1 MLPLA
6 SEVMKMVKMRIEGEK
21 DERLETVLARNCW
34 VPVNLPKPRFRP
46 LGKEETR
53 ELFVAYFNNKMT
65 IILLM
70 LQRRVPGTGALAA
83 LKAQI
88 FLEDLYHHLLR
99 SEYQQ
104 CYGRVFQ
111 WLRIFFMRFPNVKP
125 VQKRKAIEYL
135 GLVYRMFGLKLDL
148 SI

>member
-1 MLPLA
+1 
-6 SEVMKMVKMRIEGEK
+6 MKMTTIRQSENS
-21 DERLETVLARNCW
+21 DRLETVVVRNCW

-53 ELFVAYFNNKMT
+53 DLFVAYFNNKMT

-70 LQRRVPGTGALAA
+70 LQRRMPGTGALAA

-88 FLEDLYHHLLR
+88 FLDDLYHHMLR

-104 CYGRVFQ
+104 HYGRVFQ
-111 WLRIFFMRFPNVKP
+111 WLGIFFMRFPNVKP
-125 VQKRKAIEYL
+125 VQKRKAIAYL
-135 GLVYRMFGLKLDL
+135 GLVFRMFGLKLDPN
-148 SI
+148 I

>member
-6 SEVMKMVKMRIEGEK
+6 SEVMKMTVIRQEVN
-21 DERLETVLARNCW
+21 DELDTVAVRNGR
-34 VPVNLPKPRFRP
+34 VPVNLPKPRCRP

-53 ELFVAYFNNKMT
+53 DLFVAYFNNKMT
-65 IILLM
+65 IILFM
-70 LQRRVPGTGALAA
+70 LQRRMPGTGALAA

-88 FLEDLYHHLLR
+88 FLEDLYHHMLR
-99 SEYQQ
+99 AEYQE

-111 WLRIFFMRFPNVKP
+111 WLGIFFMRYPNVKP

-135 GLVYRMFGLKLDL
+135 GLVYQMFGLKLDL
-148 SI
+148 NI